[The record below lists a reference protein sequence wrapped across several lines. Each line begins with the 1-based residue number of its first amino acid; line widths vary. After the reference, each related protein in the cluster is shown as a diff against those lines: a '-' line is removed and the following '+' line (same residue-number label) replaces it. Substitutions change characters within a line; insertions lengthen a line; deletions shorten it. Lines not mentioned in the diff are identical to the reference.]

1 MKALIDRLKKF
12 VERYERHI
20 SSGALIG
27 GFIIDSLTLQRI
39 DQLFEN
45 LIIIFYI
52 LVAAV
57 SIALV
62 NLYEGGYLKG
72 RLFERL
78 HTFLPIVIQ
87 FVFGGLFSGFFVF
100 YFRSSSIASSWPFI
114 LGLLILLIGNEVF
127 KKFYK
132 RMVFT
137 LSIFFFCIFSFSI
150 FSLPVLV
157 KRIGDLVFLSSG
169 FASLV
174 IMGLFIGILYLFIPQ
189 RIKEV
194 KKLLIISIG
203 SIYAV
208 ITLFYFLNIIP
219 PIPLSI
225 KSIEVA
231 HTLERTSTGYRLQQE
246 EKKLFDFLK
255 IYQKVHVVPGGS
267 VYVYSSVFAPT
278 SLTTNVVHHW
288 RYYDENQR
296 KWLTKNKLDFPIR
309 GGREDGYRGYSTKSA
324 LTPGRWEVR
333 VETPRGQ
340 VIGTIKFV
348 VESVT
353 SQPALQTIIY

>member
-1 MKALIDRLKKF
+1 MRALIEKVKKF
-12 VERYERHI
+12 VERYERHL
-20 SSGALIG
+20 SSVALIG

-39 DQLFEN
+39 DQIFEN
-45 LIIIFYI
+45 IIIISYLTI
-52 LVAAV
+52 AAV
-57 SIALV
+57 SIAVV
-62 NLYEGGYLKG
+62 NLFVGGYLKA
-72 RLFERL
+72 RIFERL

-137 LSIFFFCIFSFSI
+137 LSIFFFCLFSFSI
-150 FSLPVLV
+150 FLLPVVL
-157 KRIGDLVFLSSG
+157 KRIGDLIFLSSG
-169 FASLV
+169 FLSL
-174 IMGLFIGILYLFIPQ
+174 ITIALFIWLLFRCIPQ
-189 RIKEV
+189 RMRDVRKM
-194 KKLLIISIG
+194 LALSIG

-225 KSIEVA
+225 KTIVVAHSIE
-231 HTLERTSTGYRLQQE
+231 RIPTGYRVYE
-246 EKKLFDFLK
+246 EAKGPLSFLK
-255 IYQKVHVVPGGS
+255 RYHTVHLVSGDPI
-267 VYVYSSVFAPT
+267 YVYSSVFAPT
-278 SLTTNVVHHW
+278 ALTTNVFHHW
-288 RYYDENQR
+288 RYYDESQSR
-296 KWLTKNKLDFPIR
+296 WVTRSRLEFPIR
-309 GGREDGYRGYSTKSA
+309 GGRDDGYRGYTTKSA
-324 LTPGRWEVR
+324 MVPGKWEVR

-348 VESVT
+348 VESVAT
-353 SQPALQTIIY
+353 VPVLKSTLY